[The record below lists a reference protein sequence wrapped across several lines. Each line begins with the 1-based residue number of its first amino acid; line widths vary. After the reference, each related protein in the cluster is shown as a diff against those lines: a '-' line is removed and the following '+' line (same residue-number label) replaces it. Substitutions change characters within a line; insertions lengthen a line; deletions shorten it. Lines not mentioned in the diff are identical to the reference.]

1 MVDLPHWDGQPGQ
14 LTEELALRVPFT
26 WATRNQMLPVH
37 EEGSIVWV
45 ATARPRCSAALE
57 ELSLLLNR
65 PLKPLICSSELLQEQ
80 LELRYRTSSQ
90 LSSSQP
96 GQSQAKGDDFQDL
109 LDSGDDSPAVRFLN
123 AMLVEAIREG
133 VSDVHFDPTDRGLRV
148 RFRIDG
154 LLQERHVTPAEFIG
168 PLITRLKVLARL
180 DIAEHRLPQDGRIRV
195 KVAGKDSDFRV
206 SSMPCLG
213 GERIVLRLLDK
224 GHVSLGLQHLQM
236 PHKVLQGMRRCLH
249 RSEGMLLVTGPTGS
263 GKTTTLYSAVQDL
276 VTPQKNIMT
285 IEDPIEVRLAGI
297 AQIQVQPKVGFG
309 FAEGLRHILR
319 QDPDIVLVGEI
330 RDAETAAIAVQ
341 AALTGHLVLSTLHTN
356 DAPSAIARLVELG
369 VESYLVAS
377 ALQGVLAQRLV
388 RVTCPHCKQ
397 QHQLSEEQRL
407 EWALPAQQY
416 HHGAGCAHCNGSG
429 YQGRVGLYEWLSV
442 NERMQQQILINQD
455 SVRLRRLAQEL
466 GMESLRTHGL
476 RLCREGITTAEELAR
491 VTSPEES

>member
-1 MVDLPHWDGQPGQ
+1 MVELPHWDGQTGQ
-14 LTEELALRVPFT
+14 LTEEVSLRVPFT

-37 EEGSIVWV
+37 EEGATVWV
-45 ATARPRCSAALE
+45 ATSRPRCSAALE
-57 ELSLLLNR
+57 ELALLLKR
-65 PLKPLICSSELLQEQ
+65 PLKALLCSPELLQEQ

-90 LSSSQP
+90 LATEQ
-96 GQSQAKGDDFQDL
+96 GDKHSAQTEEFQDL

-133 VSDVHFDPTDRGLRV
+133 VSDVHFDPTERGLRV

-154 LLQERHVTPAEFIG
+154 LLQERHVTPVDFIG
-168 PLITRLKVLARL
+168 PLITRLKVLAKL

-213 GERIVLRLLDK
+213 GERIVMRLLDK
-224 GHVSLGLQHLQM
+224 GHVTLGLNHLNM
-236 PHKVLQGMRRCLH
+236 PPRVLQGMRRCLH

-297 AQIQVQPKVGFG
+297 AQIQVQPKIGFG

-330 RDAETAAIAVQ
+330 RDTETAAIAVQ

-388 RVTCPHCKQ
+388 RVICPHCKQ
-397 QHQLSEEQRL
+397 EQQMTDEQHQ
-407 EWALPAQQY
+407 EWALPKQSYY
-416 HHGAGCAHCNGSG
+416 HGSGCSHCSGSG
-429 YQGRVGLYEWLSV
+429 YQGRVGIYEWLSV

-455 SVRLRRLAQEL
+455 SVRLRHLAQEM
-466 GMESLRTHGL
+466 GMESLRQHGL
-476 RLCREGITTAEELAR
+476 RLCDAGITSAEELAR